1 MSLLFRTEDL
11 AQDEISEL
19 FVETASDRVIIDQL
33 KNRNP
38 AILVGSRGV
47 GKSFLL
53 KVAQS
58 ELLAD
63 FDDDRV
69 FPVYITFMRGS
80 LLQTQDEAVF
90 RAWMLAKIA
99 KAIVKDLKRNGL
111 FATVRNNAGS
121 NDGDLLS
128 NNITEID
135 SFIKLAENSW
145 RAKGAIAVSV
155 AIPDVDDFRD
165 ALEDLCYSL
174 NIKRFVLLI
183 DEAAHIFAPTQQRE
197 FFTLFRDLRASY
209 ISCNAAVY
217 PGVTSFGSAFQLA
230 HDATV
235 LEIDRDVQSDDYL
248 KNMTDM
254 VEKQADE
261 KLQEAILRNR
271 KNFSVLAYA
280 SSGNPRLLLKTV
292 FSAKKMSSSQV
303 TDVIRN
309 FYRTDMWRD
318 HSDLAQKYIG
328 HKELV
333 DWGRNFIEK
342 SVLPAVKA
350 KNDDYLETDRP
361 TSAYFWI
368 SRDATARVKSA
379 LRILCYTGVIQEHE
393 TGIRASRS
401 KIGTR
406 YRLNLG
412 VLFSEEGTFT
422 MDKLLAIANRL
433 TPKRMTEYG
442 SDHSTLVELEQSS
455 LIDSL
460 MESFSLSEQME
471 KSSQELDLTLWQKSK
486 LVELN
491 LDTVGDVFE
500 ASLDKF
506 MEAYYVGNIRA
517 RQMRNAGEAAVLEYL
532 SG

>member
-11 AQDEISEL
+11 AQDEITSL
-19 FVETASDRVIIDQL
+19 FVETQSDRAIIDQL

-53 KVAQS
+53 KVAQT
-58 ELLAD
+58 ELLDD
-63 FDDDRV
+63 FEENRI

-80 LLQTQDEAVF
+80 LLQTQDESVF

-99 KAIVKDLKRNGL
+99 KAIIKDLKRKGL
-111 FATVRNNAGS
+111 FASSSGHSES
-121 NDGDLLS
+121 NGEDLLS
-128 NNITEID
+128 AKIPEIEK
-135 SFIKLAENSW
+135 FIKLAENSW
-145 RAKGAIAVSV
+145 KSDERVAVSL

-165 ALEDLCYSL
+165 ALEELSYRLD
-174 NIKRFVLLI
+174 IKRFVLLI

-197 FFTLFRDLRASY
+197 FFTLFRDLRAPY

-254 VEKQADE
+254 VERQADE
-261 KLQEAILRNR
+261 KLQESILRNR

-280 SSGNPRLLLKTV
+280 ASGNPRLLLKTV
-292 FSAKKMSSSQV
+292 FSAKKMNSTQV
-303 TDVIRN
+303 TEVIRN

-318 HSDLAQKYIG
+318 HSDLAQKYVG

-342 SVLPAVKA
+342 SVLPAVKT

-393 TGIRASRS
+393 SGIRATRS

-412 VLFSEEGTFT
+412 VLFSEEGSFT
-422 MDKLLAIANRL
+422 MDKLLDIAKKL
-433 TPKRMTEYG
+433 TPRRMTEYG
-442 SDHSTLVELEQSS
+442 ADHSILTELEQSS
-455 LIDSL
+455 LIDGL
-460 MESFSLSEQME
+460 IDSFSLSEQMD
-471 KSSQELDLTLWQKSK
+471 KSSQELDLTAWQKSK
-486 LVELN
+486 LVELE
-491 LDTVGDVFE
+491 LITVGDVFE